1 MLVQSTV
8 QFWQLFQLYNSRNG
22 TKRCFGSSHSKDHSG
37 FKSYDCHS
45 LVMWSSPKTEFLF
58 GLHGYKIQS
67 RCSENVCSPSYF
79 FYRQLPVI
87 LVPSKNVL
95 SPLRTLG
102 GSSSMI
108 SLASAALVGLVSGT
122 SYLKP
127 KERIK
132 KYQGMRSDGKHTK
145 TQNRHSR

>member
-1 MLVQSTV
+1 MRCKTNKCLV
-8 QFWQLFQLYNSRNG
+8 
-22 TKRCFGSSHSKDHSG
+22 
-37 FKSYDCHS
+37 
-45 LVMWSSPKTEFLF
+45 
-58 GLHGYKIQS
+58 QS

-79 FYRQLPVI
+79 FYMQLPVI

-95 SPLRTLG
+95 LPLRTLG

-108 SLASAALVGLVSGT
+108 SLAFAALVGLVSGT

-132 KYQGMRSDGKHTK
+132 KYQGMRSDGKHIK
-145 TQNRHSR
+145 TQNRQQVILANGQDFILAVFLVPHSLNSSLNPRKNKTGRKHRCILPKLFFFNIF